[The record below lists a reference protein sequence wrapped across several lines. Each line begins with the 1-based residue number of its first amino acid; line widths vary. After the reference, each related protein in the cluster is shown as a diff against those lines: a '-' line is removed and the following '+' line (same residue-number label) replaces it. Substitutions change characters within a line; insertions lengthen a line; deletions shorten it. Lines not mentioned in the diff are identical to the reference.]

1 MIEHKKVDSKE
12 KDEESKSEDI
22 VVKPIVARN
31 IDDKEISQL
40 IDLIDASKIKDGQSI
55 KEIPMNNVN

>member
-1 MIEHKKVDSKE
+1 M
-12 KDEESKSEDI
+12 KDEESKSKDI